1 MDATINSGT
10 VMPWTLP
17 LAPISK
23 RDLTASSTIQ
33 LPGVPMWNCA
43 SQWSPFT
50 CCSVAEIFRCASSEG
65 AMDSEGVVFC
75 TSSVSRRDLVTRRFD
90 WRRPSAAGI
99 QSLSG
104 ICQSRQ
110 LIGLVRPSPHGTI
123 QLLIHRDLE
132 KIIDNSPHH
141 DHGRHVP
148 VDGAIMAIHYEP
160 FPPVYGHIPSGTG
173 ICADVIFFTVCAEI
187 GVLLFSGCKNPW
199 KCFTPTPLAIRDGEE
214 DAAFPHRTARNPLL
228 GHGGGG
234 EGLGRAAC
242 EEEPIASGVCRVAM
256 HDSNG
261 EARGEEFRHG
271 VVDEGIEVLCERLV
285 CRPAYDV
292 WVRKRRFSSIFM
304 VCTGYHVAGVG
315 RGKCFIIKA
324 TLGSRESQ
332 SNQ

>member
-1 MDATINSGT
+1 
-10 VMPWTLP
+10 
-17 LAPISK
+17 
-23 RDLTASSTIQ
+23 
-33 LPGVPMWNCA
+33 
-43 SQWSPFT
+43 
-50 CCSVAEIFRCASSEG
+50 
-65 AMDSEGVVFC
+65 MDSEGVVFC

-187 GVLLFSGCKNPW
+187 GVLLFSGCKNRLPD
-199 KCFTPTPLAIRDGEE
+199 PLFQQCSHGSVCDKLNSVRYAREHQITVLPRRSQFVMERKMPHSRTMTERISQANVVGGVVIGQHEILSYQVRELTIPIDGGISGFVALDE
-214 DAAFPHRTARNPLL
+214 L

-242 EEEPIASGVCRVAM
+242 EEEPIASGA
-256 HDSNG
+256 
-261 EARGEEFRHG
+261 
-271 VVDEGIEVLCERLV
+271 L
-285 CRPAYDV
+285 
-292 WVRKRRFSSIFM
+292 KSS
-304 VCTGYHVAGVG
+304 VKGC
-315 RGKCFIIKA
+315 KIIKA